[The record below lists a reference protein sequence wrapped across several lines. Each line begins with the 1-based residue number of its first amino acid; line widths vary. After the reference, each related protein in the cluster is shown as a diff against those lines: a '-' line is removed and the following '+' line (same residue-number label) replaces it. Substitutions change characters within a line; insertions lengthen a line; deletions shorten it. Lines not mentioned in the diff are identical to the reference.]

1 MRSLTKIEKPFG
13 SKIVVFGGDFRQVLP
28 VIPKA
33 NKSQIMSMILKR
45 SYLWSQIKKLSLTI
59 NERVKRGENA
69 SNVLQFSEFLW
80 EAGEGRVPIE
90 NDISPNTI
98 AIPDNYLFTSENIK
112 NFINWC
118 Y

>member
-1 MRSLTKIEKPFG
+1 
-13 SKIVVFGGDFRQVLP
+13 
-28 VIPKA
+28 
-33 NKSQIMSMILKR
+33 MILKR

-69 SNVLQFSEFLW
+69 SNVFQFSEFLW
-80 EAGEGRVPIE
+80 EVGEGRVPIE

-98 AIPDNYLFTSENIK
+98 AIPDNYLFTSQNIK

-118 Y
+118 YPSDDSINYERNDVAILAPKNEDVDKLMTWH